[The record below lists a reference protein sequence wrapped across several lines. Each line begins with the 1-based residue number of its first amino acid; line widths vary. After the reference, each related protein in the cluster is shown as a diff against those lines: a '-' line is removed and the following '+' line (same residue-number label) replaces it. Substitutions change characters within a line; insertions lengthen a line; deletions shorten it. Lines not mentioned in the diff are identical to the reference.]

1 MSKDK
6 IPEYA
11 VVFTYSFSSDAAVHL
26 FDTEAEAVEF
36 LKTSFNEEVRIDKE
50 DGWDVETVIS
60 NDGDYAKII
69 CHFDDHDDITEFHLA
84 TVIKGGKKHG

>member
-1 MSKDK
+1 MSKDAF
-6 IPEYA
+6 A

>member
-1 MSKDK
+1 MMSKDK

-11 VVFTYSFSSDAAVHL
+11 VVFTYNFSSDAAVHL

-69 CHFDDHDDITEFHLA
+69 CHDDITEFHLA
-84 TVIKGGKKHG
+84 TVY

>member
-11 VVFTYSFSSDAAVHL
+11 VVFTYSFDNAAAYL
-26 FDTEAEAVEF
+26 FDTEDEAIDF
-36 LKTSFNEEVRIDKE
+36 LKTSFNEEIRNDKE
-50 DGWDVETVIS
+50 DGWDVEAAIS

-84 TVIKGGKKHG
+84 TVY